1 MAKNEQTEEK
11 EVKTTLEEVKTTF
24 EEIKGVGVL
33 VTSIY
38 KDCFAQNFIPGTKI
52 KDEKIVSINA

>member
-11 EVKTTLEEVKTTF
+11 EIKTTL